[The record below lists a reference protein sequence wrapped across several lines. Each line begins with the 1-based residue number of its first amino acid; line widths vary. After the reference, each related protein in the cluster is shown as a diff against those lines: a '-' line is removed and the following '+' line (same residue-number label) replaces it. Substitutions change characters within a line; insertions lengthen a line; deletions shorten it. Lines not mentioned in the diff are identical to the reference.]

1 MKLKTQEIT
10 DIVWREKYRSE
21 ESEETIWDTHERVCR
36 GVYKND
42 MNGDHFAE
50 ALQAMK
56 NLEWCPAG
64 RIHAGAGTGR
74 KVTLINCYVSP
85 TIEDSIVTESGE
97 PNTMGIMQSLEVASL
112 TQQMGGGIGMDFSTL
127 RPKHALVRQR
137 STAASGPITFM
148 DMWNTMCGTI
158 MAAGNRRGAMMATL
172 ACDHPDVLEFIE
184 VKHTPGRLTNF
195 NISILVSDKFM
206 RAVKEDAEW
215 LLGFNKPRLDKQHVG
230 EITQE
235 NGEIWYIY
243 YKLPAR
249 ELWEKITRSTYDYAE
264 PGVIFIDRIN
274 VWNNLWYCEQIHATN
289 PCGEQPLPP
298 NGACNLGAINLA
310 VMVKNPFTKDAHL
323 KMDRIGEIAKI
334 AMRFLDNVLDETY
347 YPILEQRAESMD
359 KRRTGL
365 GITGLGNM
373 LQQLGIRYGSN
384 RAIETTRVV
393 MRTIRDTAYYASINL
408 AKERGSFPLFNRD
421 EYMQGKFIQ
430 TLPDN
435 LQKEIS
441 IHGIRNGV
449 LLTIAPTGTTS
460 IYYGNISSGL
470 EPTFAWKYQRKMR
483 QSDGSFKEFEQVED
497 YGYRLY
503 KEVHGLTDEDD
514 EEIMRVGLPNYMV
527 ATNDLTVQDHLVM
540 QAVCQEFIDSSIS
553 KTINCPKEIT
563 YEDFKGVYIAA
574 YGMGLKGCTT
584 YRPSEISEKVR
595 GSILS
600 VDTPKDQTQ
609 LSPIVKRPVELQG
622 RTYKVKWPPS
632 EHAYYITINNYVDE
646 NSNSHPFEVFIN
658 TKDASHQEW
667 IMALT
672 RSISAIF
679 RRGGDFMFII
689 KELQEVH
696 SSLGGAWV
704 GKKYVPSLVALIG
717 SVLEDH
723 LRKYHNSIL
732 GLSSPNE
739 KILNTI
745 SETILVAAQKAT
757 DPPTIIRTDDFENIV
772 GEQCPQCTAPALVSK
787 EGCQTCLSCGFSN
800 CG

>member
-1 MKLKTQEIT
+1 MKLPPQEIET
-10 DIVWREKYRSE
+10 IVWNDKYRNE
-21 ESEETIWDTHERVCR
+21 GEKTIQDTHGRVCK

-42 MNGDHFAE
+42 MDGPHFTE
-50 ALQAMK
+50 ALEAMK

-64 RIHAGAGTGR
+64 RIHAGAGTDK

-85 TIEDSIVTESGE
+85 TIEDSMVTESDE

-127 RPKHALVRQR
+127 RPRGALVRQR
-137 STAASGPITFM
+137 LVASSGPVTFM
-148 DMWNTMCGTI
+148 DMWNAMCGTV

-172 ACDHPDVLEFIE
+172 ACDHPDVLEFIKA
-184 VKHTPGRLTNF
+184 KHTPDRLTNF
-195 NISILVSDKFM
+195 NVSVLVSDKFM
-206 RAVKEDAEW
+206 RAVKEDKEW
-215 LLGFNKPRLDKQHVG
+215 LLGFNKPRLDGQHVG
-230 EITQE
+230 EVTSE
-235 NGEIWYIY
+235 DGKIWYIY
-243 YKLPAR
+243 HKLPAR
-249 ELWEKITRSTYDYAE
+249 ELWEKMTRSTYDYAE

-274 VWNNLWYCEQIHATN
+274 EQNNLWCCEEIHATN

-310 VMVKNPFTKDAHL
+310 VMVEDPFTKDARP
-323 KMDRIGEIAKI
+323 KTSRIGEVAEI
-334 AMRFLDNVLDETY
+334 AMRFLDNVLDVTY
-347 YPILEQRAESMD
+347 YPTPEQQLESVN

-373 LQQLGIRYGSN
+373 LQQLGIRYGSEK
-384 RAIETTRVV
+384 AVQTTRLV
-393 MRTIRDTAYYASINL
+393 MEEIRDRAYLASINL
-408 AKERGSFPLFNRD
+408 AKERGPFTLFNWD

-430 TLPDN
+430 TLPIGIQN
-435 LQKEIS
+435 GIRL
-441 IHGIRNGV
+441 HGIRNGV

-460 IYYGNISSGL
+460 IYYGNVSSGL
-470 EPTFAWKYQRKMR
+470 EPTFAWSYRRKMR
-483 QSDGSFKEFEQVED
+483 QADGSFKEFEQVED

-503 KEVHGLTDEDD
+503 KEVHGLNHIDD
-514 EEIMRVGLPNYMV
+514 EENIFKKSPLFSTTEKGNIKEIPDYMV
-527 ATNDLTVQDHLVM
+527 TTHDLTVRDHLVM
-540 QAVCQEFIDSSIS
+540 QAVCQEYVDASIS

-563 YEDFKGVYIAA
+563 FEDFKNVYNAA
-574 YGMGLKGCTT
+574 YDMNLKGCTT

-600 VDTPKDQTQ
+600 VDTAKDQTQ
-609 LSPIVKRPVELQG
+609 LLPIVKRPAELQG

-632 EHAYYITINNYVDE
+632 EHAYYITINDYVDDNG
-646 NSNSHPFEVFIN
+646 NSRPFEVFIN

-679 RRGGDFMFII
+679 RRGGDFIFII

-696 SSLGGAWV
+696 SSIGGAWI

-723 LRKYHNSIL
+723 LVKYHNNIL
-732 GLSSPNE
+732 DLKYYGGEAVAVSSKGL
-739 KILNTI
+739 I
-745 SETILVAAQKAT
+745 STT
-757 DPPTIIRTDDFENIV
+757 NWENIV
-772 GEQCPQCTAPALVSK
+772 GEHCPNCQAPALVSK